1 MGSRIRNLLSAFAAA
16 CAVVA
21 AFPAASPAAIE
32 TFGSD
37 LSAPANTIEPN
48 GGIHPAY
55 GGDWY
60 GADTAFWNTKLANG
74 NRTTAPANGQIV
86 EIRVKG
92 TAVAGP
98 HPWNPNVAPR
108 ALVHFQVLTPQPD
121 GSMKVDLTSGGV
133 DWPIGGDPQ
142 RITTYRPINLCVDA
156 GDYVDFNTWG
166 GHEWRWDR
174 YGGIPLQVFS
184 TTRGST
190 MGWFEKDQGT
200 NNGQTLAPTRALG
213 NRELLMQTVIATGP
227 DATDIC
233 PGGYAQHIYRGLEIQ
248 PNPQSAVLRTKE
260 GVAKVRTF
268 CHGENY
274 GACVG
279 KLSLR
284 ATFGGQEVE
293 IGSADF
299 RVENSHTV
307 NVKVPLSAEV
317 VHGIR
322 GAGSLKVRAV
332 ADSHD
337 DPRNDE
343 RVRWGS
349 QIPVQ
354 SKVTEG
360 SVTIKPDKL
369 LPVCNVPAV
378 KGLKLASAKKRL
390 KKAQCP
396 VGRVRYARGSKR
408 GRVINQKPNRG
419 KALDAGTKVYL
430 TVAR

>member
-1 MGSRIRNLLSAFAAA
+1 MGSRLRNLLTAFAAA
-16 CAVVA
+16 VAMAA
-21 AFPAASPAAIE
+21 AFPASGLAAIE

-37 LSAPANTIEPN
+37 LSAPANAIEPD
-48 GGIHPAY
+48 GGIHPFY
-55 GGDWY
+55 DGLWY

-74 NRTTAPANGQIV
+74 NRVTAPADGQIV

-92 TAVAGP
+92 TALAGP
-98 HPWNPNVAPR
+98 HPWNPDVPPR
-108 ALVHFQVLTPQPD
+108 ALVHFQVIHPQPD
-121 GSMKVDLTSGGV
+121 GTMKVDLTSGGV
-133 DWPIGGDPQ
+133 DWPIGGDSQ
-142 RITTYRPINLCVDA
+142 QVTTYRPVNLCTHA

-174 YGGIPLQVFS
+174 FGGIPLQVFS
-184 TTRGST
+184 AVRGSG
-190 MGWFEKDQGT
+190 MNWYEKDQGT
-200 NNGQTLAPTRALG
+200 NNGQILYPRDRSG
-213 NRELLMQTVIATGP
+213 RELLMQTVIATGP

-233 PGGYAQHIYRGLEIQ
+233 PGGYAQHVFRGLEIQ
-248 PNPQSAVLRTKE
+248 PSPQTAVLRTRE

-279 KLSLR
+279 RLTLK
-284 ATFGGQEVE
+284 AEIGGQEVDL
-293 IGSADF
+293 GSADF

-307 NVKVPLSAEV
+307 NVKVPLSPETI
-317 VHGIR
+317 HGIR
-322 GAGSLKVRAV
+322 ALRSLKVRAV

-337 DPRNDE
+337 DPRDDA
-343 RVRWGS
+343 RVRWGAA
-349 QIPVQ
+349 IPVQ

-369 LPVCNVPAV
+369 LPVCKVPQL
-378 KGLKLASAKKRL
+378 KGLKLKSAKKRL
-390 KKAQCP
+390 MKAKCP
-396 VGRVRYARGSKR
+396 VGRVRYGRGKKR

-419 KALDAGTKVYL
+419 KALDARSKVYL

>member
-16 CAVVA
+16 AAVAA
-21 AFPAASPAAIE
+21 AFPAAGLAAIE

-37 LSAPANTIEPN
+37 LNAPANSIEPN

-98 HPWNPNVAPR
+98 HPWNPNVPPR
-108 ALVHFQVLTPQPD
+108 ALVHFQVITPQPD

-133 DWPIGGDPQ
+133 DWPIGGDSQ
-142 RITTYRPINLCVDA
+142 QITTYRPINLCADA
-156 GDYVDFNTWG
+156 GDYVDLNTWG

-184 TTRGST
+184 AVRGST
-190 MGWFEKDQGT
+190 MNWYEKDQGT
-200 NNGQTLAPTRALG
+200 NNGQTLYPRVRDG
-213 NRELLMQTVIATGP
+213 RELLMQTVIATGP

-248 PNPQSAVLRTKE
+248 PSPQDAVLRTRD

-279 KLSLR
+279 RLTLKAEL
-284 ATFGGQEVE
+284 GGQEVE
-293 IGSADF
+293 LGSADF

-307 NVKVPLSAEV
+307 NIQVPLSADV
-317 VHGIR
+317 VQGIR
-322 GAGSLKVRAV
+322 ALGGLKARVV

-343 RVRWGS
+343 RVKWGGA
-349 QIPVQ
+349 IPVQ

-360 SVTIKPDKL
+360 TATIKPDKL
-369 LPVCNVPAV
+369 LPLCNVPAV
-378 KGLKLASAKKRL
+378 KGLKLASAKKKL
-390 KKAQCP
+390 KTAKCP

-419 KALDAGTKVYL
+419 KSLDAGTKVYL

>member
-1 MGSRIRNLLSAFAAA
+1 MGTRIRILVSAL
-16 CAVVA
+16 VTLVTA
-21 AFPAASPAAIE
+21 AFLFPATGVAAIE

-37 LSAPANTIEPN
+37 LSAPANSIEPE

-55 GGDWY
+55 GGQWY

-74 NRTTAPANGQIV
+74 NRTSVPANGQIV

-92 TAVAGP
+92 TAIAGP
-98 HPWNPNVAPR
+98 YPWNPDVPPR
-108 ALVHFQVLTPQPD
+108 ALVHFQVITPQLD

-142 RITTYRPINLCVDA
+142 QITTYRPINLCADA

-184 TTRGST
+184 AVRGST
-190 MGWFEKDQGT
+190 MNWYEKDQGT
-200 NNGQTLAPTRALG
+200 NNGQTLYPRQLPG
-213 NRELLMQTVIATGP
+213 RELLMQTVIATGP

-233 PGGYAQHIYRGLEIQ
+233 PGGYAQHIFRGLEIQ
-248 PNPQSAVLRTKE
+248 PSPQSAVLRTRDN
-260 GVAKVRTF
+260 VAKVRTF

-279 KLSLR
+279 KLTLK
-284 ATFGGQEVE
+284 ADIGGQEVE
-293 IGSADF
+293 IGSTDF

-307 NVKVPLSAEV
+307 NVQIPLSPDV
-317 VHGIR
+317 VTGVR
-322 GAGSLKVRAV
+322 ALGSLKTRVI

-337 DPRNDE
+337 DPRADE
-343 RVRWGS
+343 RVKWGS
-349 QIPVQ
+349 AIPVQ

-360 SVTIKPDKL
+360 TATLKPDKL
-369 LPVCNVPAV
+369 LPLCAVPQV
-378 KGLKLASAKKRL
+378 KGLKLASAKKAL
-390 KKAQCP
+390 KKAKCP
-396 VGRVRYARGSKR
+396 MGRIRYARGSKR